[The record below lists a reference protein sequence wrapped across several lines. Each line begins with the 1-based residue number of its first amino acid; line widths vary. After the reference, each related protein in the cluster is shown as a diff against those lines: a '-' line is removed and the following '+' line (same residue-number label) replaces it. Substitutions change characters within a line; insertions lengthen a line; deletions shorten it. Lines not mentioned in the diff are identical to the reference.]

1 VHQPP
6 ELDRPPPAR
15 DLSPLARKVVV
26 VLLLVFGVQLWLT
39 VGRSDFGT
47 NLWKT
52 LLVAA
57 GLLVAGA
64 LSGRFFIRLLDRIR
78 QPSTR
83 ARMIAAT
90 GIAIFATSY
99 LIFTGW
105 RQGRNFQPKWQDEQS
120 YVIQFRML
128 AHGRLWYPKHELA
141 DFFDSF
147 QVIVDPVYA
156 SMYFPGAGL
165 WYAPAQ
171 LVRLP
176 FWFMSALACG
186 VATALLY
193 LIVTEAID
201 GVSGALAVV
210 MILALFLFRKVSLLI
225 GGHPPMLMVELAM
238 IFCYLRWRERT
249 RDSRQWH
256 LSATATP
263 VGWSLAIGG
272 LAGWGAIIRPL
283 DALVV
288 AIPVGIMITLD
299 LVKRPL
305 RAWLVTGACLVAAAL
320 PFLALQ
326 IVFNVGVTGKWY
338 RTPFDHYADRDYPGT
353 TIGFHEYDPARRP
366 VSRLPQ
372 KQKYYDDFAV
382 PAIKRHRP
390 QNVIDNWLG
399 GDLAR
404 ALADGMPHRLMFILL
419 PVGLLG
425 LVTRPRW
432 LAWLLLPAY
441 VVAFS
446 FYTWNLPHYA
456 VIVAPAVILWVL
468 LGARVL
474 ENAWPRL
481 RPALATFLV
490 LAILVL
496 SLRETA
502 EFNRLTLDEPFDPQG
517 LRDVNE
523 KLAALPRTPAVVLF
537 RYDPK
542 IPGDEEP
549 VYNMQ
554 TAWPDD
560 AAVIRAHDLGDRNV
574 EIFRYYAARQP
585 ERMFY
590 RYDRGTNVITPLGTA
605 RELANRQG

>member
-1 VHQPP
+1 VNLNEEADVRP
-6 ELDRPPPAR
+6 ESRG
-15 DLSPLARKVVV
+15 LSPRARKVVV
-26 VLLLVFGVQLWLT
+26 ALLLVVGIQLWLT
-39 VGRSDFGT
+39 VGRGDFGT

-57 GLLVAGA
+57 ALLMVGA
-64 LSGRFFIRLLDRIR
+64 LFGRFVIRLLDRIR

-83 ARMIAAT
+83 ARMIAAF
-90 GIAIFATSY
+90 GIVVLATAY

-105 RQGRNFQPKWQDEQS
+105 YQGRNFQPKWQDEQS

-128 AHGRLWYPKHELA
+128 AQGRLWYPRHELA

-165 WYAPAQ
+165 WYAPVQ
-171 LVRLP
+171 FVGLP

-201 GVSGALAVV
+201 GVAGALAVV
-210 MILALFLFRKVSLLI
+210 MLLALFLLRKISLLI
-225 GGHPPMLMVELAM
+225 GGHPPMLIVELAL
-238 IFCYLRWRERT
+238 IFCYLGWRDRPSLT
-249 RDSRQWH
+249 
-256 LSATATP
+256 
-263 VGWSLAIGG
+263 WSIAIGA

-288 AIPVGIMITLD
+288 AVPVGLMMMLD
-299 LVKRPL
+299 LMGRAL
-305 RAWLVTGACLVAAAL
+305 RQWLVTGACLIGAAL

-353 TIGFHEYDPARRP
+353 TLGFHEFDPSRRP
-366 VSRLPQ
+366 ASQLPQ

-382 PAIKRHRP
+382 PAIKRHQP
-390 QNVIDNWLG
+390 DKVIGNWLG
-399 GDLAR
+399 ADLAR

-425 LVTRPRW
+425 LTDRRRW
-432 LAWLLLPAY
+432 LLWLLLPAY

-456 VIVAPAVILWVL
+456 IIVAPAVILWVL
-468 LGARVL
+468 LGAHVL
-474 ENAWPRL
+474 ESASPRL

-490 LAILVL
+490 LTILVL

-502 EFNRLTLDEPFDPQG
+502 EFNRLTLDEPFDPPG
-517 LRDVNE
+517 LARVREAIDN
-523 KLAALPRTPAVVLF
+523 LPRKPAVVLF

-549 VYNMQ
+549 VYNME

-560 AAVIRAHDLGDRNV
+560 AAVIRAHDLGARNV

-585 ERMFY
+585 ERAFY
-590 RYDRGTNVITPLGTA
+590 LYDRGNDTVTYLGTA
-605 RELANRQG
+605 SELANR